1 MLTATDVNYG
11 HYQLECRTN
20 LSKGCGEKSN
30 FVKK

>member
-20 LSKGCGEKSN
+20 LSKGCEKSN